1 MNTQRS
7 RVSSD
12 SPYVAF
18 KDDRERKWA
27 LVSRDVRLVL
37 IDLAPVFPD
46 PSYSQRNAVPLT
58 GEWRAWAA

>member
-37 IDLAPVFPD
+37 IALIFAAGGGVALQWPTAWHVF
-46 PSYSQRNAVPLT
+46 T
-58 GEWRAWAA
+58 GG

>member
-1 MNTQRS
+1 MSARRS
-7 RVSSD
+7 SVGGD

-37 IDLAPVFPD
+37 IAFILAIGGGTALKW
-46 PSYSQRNAVPLT
+46 QAVWHFFT
-58 GEWRAWAA
+58 AG